1 MPEFVDLFMLI
12 QKNEN
17 KTQQQ
22 EIKLTRGGT
31 TEILL
36 VRVSARISED
46 ELIEGYVITFDD
58 VTDLVSA
65 QRLAAW
71 GDVAR

>member
-12 QKNEN
+12 QKNDN

-46 ELIEGYVITFDD
+46 ELIEGYVITFTLI
-58 VTDLVSA
+58 VISI
-65 QRLAAW
+65 
-71 GDVAR
+71 